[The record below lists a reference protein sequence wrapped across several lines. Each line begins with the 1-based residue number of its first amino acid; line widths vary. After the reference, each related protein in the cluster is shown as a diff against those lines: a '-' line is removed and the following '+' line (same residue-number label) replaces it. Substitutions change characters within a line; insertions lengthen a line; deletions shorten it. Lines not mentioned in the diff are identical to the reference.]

1 MSSATPIP
9 ADLLLQIENAATWL
23 CEADRSAFYA
33 AIAAELVGREIGH
46 GLVARSIAKAF
57 AHFYRPLQVSNPT
70 TPTVGKSKLTAGKP
84 ILASGGR

>member
-1 MSSATPIP
+1 VSSATPIP

-33 AIAAELVGREIGH
+33 AIAAELVGREIGP

>member
-1 MSSATPIP
+1 V
-9 ADLLLQIENAATWL
+9 WL

-33 AIAAELVGREIGH
+33 AVAADLAGHEIGP

-70 TPTVGKSKLTAGKP
+70 LPTVGKSKLTAGKP

>member
-1 MSSATPIP
+1 
-9 ADLLLQIENAATWL
+9 
-23 CEADRSAFYA
+23 
-33 AIAAELVGREIGH
+33 
-46 GLVARSIAKAF
+46 VARSIAKAF

>member
-1 MSSATPIP
+1 VSSATPIP
-9 ADLLLQIENAATWL
+9 ADLLLQIETTATWL

-33 AIAAELVGREIGH
+33 AVAAELVGREIGP

-70 TPTVGKSKLTAGKP
+70 TPTVGKSKLTAGKA